1 MTFEEKIN
9 KIIENAKDNKI
20 KDSVITETFST
31 DEEIEQAYNELY
43 LKGIEIILP
52 DFDFESE
59 DDLKFSSV
67 SDSVK
72 IYLRQIHMIPLLTQD
87 QEQYL
92 AKRVADG
99 DMAAAEKLIESNLR
113 LVVYVARKYIGKSEL
128 SFLDLIQE
136 GNMGLMKSVEKYD
149 LNKGYKFSTYAT
161 YWIRQGITRAIAD
174 QSHTIRTPVHVV
186 EALSKISKAKAK
198 LFQTLGREPSIDEL
212 ATETGLTIEKINT
225 YMSASRSLLS
235 LDKTITEDD
244 DVDMSD
250 IIPDTNQLNPEER
263 VLNIAN
269 KDAIK
274 NVLNTLSERERLVV
288 SMRYGLEDGV
298 GHTLEDIGKTL
309 GVTRERA
316 RQIETKAMRKLRHP
330 LRAKMLKEIAENAY

>member
-113 LVVYVARKYIGKSEL
+113 LVVYVARKYIGKS
-128 SFLDLIQE
+128 
-136 GNMGLMKSVEKYD
+136 
-149 LNKGYKFSTYAT
+149 
-161 YWIRQGITRAIAD
+161 
-174 QSHTIRTPVHVV
+174 
-186 EALSKISKAKAK
+186 
-198 LFQTLGREPSIDEL
+198 
-212 ATETGLTIEKINT
+212 
-225 YMSASRSLLS
+225 
-235 LDKTITEDD
+235 
-244 DVDMSD
+244 
-250 IIPDTNQLNPEER
+250 
-263 VLNIAN
+263 
-269 KDAIK
+269 
-274 NVLNTLSERERLVV
+274 
-288 SMRYGLEDGV
+288 
-298 GHTLEDIGKTL
+298 
-309 GVTRERA
+309 
-316 RQIETKAMRKLRHP
+316 
-330 LRAKMLKEIAENAY
+330 